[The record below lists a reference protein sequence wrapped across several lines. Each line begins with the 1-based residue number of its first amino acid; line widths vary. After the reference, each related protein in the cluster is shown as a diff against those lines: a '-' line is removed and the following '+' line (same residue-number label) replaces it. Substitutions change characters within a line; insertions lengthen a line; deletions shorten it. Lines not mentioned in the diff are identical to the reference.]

1 MARKL
6 RADDLFGLR
15 FVSDPQVSPDGRTAA
30 AVVTSVVLGE
40 RGAEPRYRSRIHL
53 FTLPVAAK
61 LARQGK
67 GGWPRPLLGEGQVFT
82 RSEYRDTSP
91 RFSPDGRHLAFLS
104 VRTEGERPQLYVI
117 PLEGGEARRLT
128 DYAAGVQEFAWHP
141 SGQEVYFLSRGSDE
155 DDRSE
160 RGHPLRVTR
169 MRYRGDNEGYYP
181 PTRANLYV
189 ARLSGEIE
197 MVKAQSERAQGLT
210 FGPDPDVLYLIRP
223 GGEADESD
231 FRADVVALD
240 LERGSERVV
249 VTGLRGLQ
257 GVSPSPDGETLAV
270 TAAHREEVV
279 SHAGVLLFDARRDR
293 QRHEGGRLIS
303 GDVDVSP
310 AEAGDSRYGAYPNK
324 ATWTKLESGEPA
336 LLVNAHVDGVT
347 GLGLLGLDG
356 SLQRLQ
362 AGGEPRAVTAFA
374 LAPGGSAVFVAE
386 SPVHPGELWYRD
398 SFGLEA
404 RLSGV
409 NDAWCAELQLHAP
422 EGPLQANGHGVRYW
436 AVRPRRARRDRA
448 AVLQV
453 HGGPHTAYGNGFVFE
468 FQVLASHG
476 YAVLYGNPRGS
487 TGLGHDFA
495 ANVLGDYG
503 GEDAQDVLDIAD
515 AGLAALGTP
524 KAPLHLT
531 GGSYGGFMTNW
542 LVGVTDRFRSA
553 VSQRSIS
560 NWTSMYGTSDI
571 GPSFVER
578 ELGANPWGDF
588 DALWRQSPLR
598 NAANV
603 RTPLLLIHSEHDWR
617 CPIEQA
623 EQFFSALKRIGQA
636 EVELLRFPDEGHEL
650 SRSGRP
656 DRRLLRL
663 NAIVGWFEAHP

>member
-1 MARKL
+1 
-6 RADDLFGLR
+6 
-15 FVSDPQVSPDGRTAA
+15 
-30 AVVTSVVLGE
+30 
-40 RGAEPRYRSRIHL
+40 
-53 FTLPVAAK
+53 
-61 LARQGK
+61 
-67 GGWPRPLLGEGQVFT
+67 
-82 RSEYRDTSP
+82 
-91 RFSPDGRHLAFLS
+91 
-104 VRTEGERPQLYVI
+104 
-117 PLEGGEARRLT
+117 
-128 DYAAGVQEFAWHP
+128 
-141 SGQEVYFLSRGSDE
+141 
-155 DDRSE
+155 
-160 RGHPLRVTR
+160 
-169 MRYRGDNEGYYP
+169 
-181 PTRANLYV
+181 
-189 ARLSGEIE
+189 
-197 MVKAQSERAQGLT
+197 
-210 FGPDPDVLYLIRP
+210 
-223 GGEADESD
+223 
-231 FRADVVALD
+231 
-240 LERGSERVV
+240 
-249 VTGLRGLQ
+249 
-257 GVSPSPDGETLAV
+257 
-270 TAAHREEVV
+270 
-279 SHAGVLLFDARRDR
+279 
-293 QRHEGGRLIS
+293 
-303 GDVDVSP
+303 
-310 AEAGDSRYGAYPNK
+310 
-324 ATWTKLESGEPA
+324 
-336 LLVNAHVDGVT
+336 
-347 GLGLLGLDG
+347 
-356 SLQRLQ
+356 
-362 AGGEPRAVTAFA
+362 
-374 LAPGGSAVFVAE
+374 
-386 SPVHPGELWYRD
+386 
-398 SFGLEA
+398 
-404 RLSGV
+404 
-409 NDAWCAELQLHAP
+409 
-422 EGPLQANGHGVRYW
+422 
-436 AVRPRRARRDRA
+436 
-448 AVLQV
+448 V

-663 NAIVGWFEAHP
+663 NAIVDWFEAHP